1 MQLFQ
6 FDPVEDPRW
15 PEFLERHPRAC
26 VFHTPGWLEALRST
40 YGYDPIGYTTSP
52 PCDKIR
58 SGLVL
63 CRVNSWLTG
72 RRLVS
77 LPFSDHCE
85 PLLDPDELEFFVQS
99 LEAKVEAGQCDYIE
113 IRPIS
118 GSFDTN
124 GEGAGFRPA
133 TRYRLHRIDLQPDLE
148 VIRGGFDKDSVV
160 RRIRRAER
168 AGLIEKSGAPQDLL
182 RDFYTLLMRT
192 RARHAVPPQPYEW
205 FQNLID
211 CLGDA
216 LSIRVAYKGATPIAA
231 ILTLRFRDVAIYKYG
246 CSEVSFKN
254 LGAMPLLLWM
264 AIQESKFTGAKV
276 FSLGRSDEHNVGL
289 IAFKNHWTTD
299 STPLVYWRCPGPVSP
314 DSRESWRLGMAK
326 RVFAFMPM
334 RIQAATGRL
343 IYRHIG

>member
-15 PEFLERHPRAC
+15 PELLEKHPRAC
-26 VFHTPGWLEALRST
+26 VFHTPGWLEALRNT
-40 YGYDPIGYTTSP
+40 YGYDPIGYTASP
-52 PCDKIR
+52 PGDKIR
-58 SGLVL
+58 SGLVF
-63 CRVNSWLTG
+63 CRVKSWLTG

-85 PLLDPDELEFFVQS
+85 PLLDSDEVEFFVQS
-99 LEAKVEAGQCDYIE
+99 LEAEVRARHWDYIE
-113 IRPIS
+113 VRPVS
-118 GSFDTN
+118 GSFDPN
-124 GEGAGFRPA
+124 GEGLGFRPA
-133 TRYRLHRIDLQPDLE
+133 TRYRLHSIDLQPDLD
-148 VIRGGFDKDSVV
+148 VIRRGFDKDSVV

-168 AGLIEKSGAPQDLL
+168 AGLIERSGVSQDLL
-182 RDFYTLLMRT
+182 KDFYALLIRT

-216 LSIRVAYKGATPIAA
+216 LSIRVAYKGKTPVAA
-231 ILTLRFRDVAIYKYG
+231 VLMLRFRDVAIYKYG

-264 AIQESKFTGAKV
+264 AIQESKFTGAKE
-276 FSLGRSDEHNVGL
+276 FSLGRSDEHNAGL
-289 IAFKNHWTTD
+289 IAFKDHWTKH
-299 STPLVYWRCPGPVSP
+299 STPLVYWRCPGPVTL
-314 DSRESWRLGMAK
+314 DSRESWGLGMAK

-334 RIQAATGRL
+334 RMQAATGKL
-343 IYRHIG
+343 LYRHIG